1 MENKT
6 SCGVDGISN
15 SLLKSIKSEIVQPV
29 TVSVLINQML
39 TTGIFPDKLKIAKVV
54 PLYKKGDNTLF
65 SNYRPISILP
75 SLSEIFEKIVYSQL
89 YAYFECNKLLYSSQY
104 GFRQGHS
111 TEFAAL
117 ELIDKITFL
126 MQEGKVP
133 VGVFLDMSK
142 AFDTLNHIL
151 LIYYWINFHI

>member
-29 TVSVLINQML
+29 TVLINQML

-54 PLYKKGDNTLF
+54 PLYRKGDNTLF

-75 SLSEIFEKIVYSQL
+75 SLKKIFTRNCMPILNVTNYSIAVNMALDKDIQR
-89 YAYFECNKLLYSSQY
+89 NLL
-104 GFRQGHS
+104 
-111 TEFAAL
+111 L
-117 ELIDKITFL
+117 W
-126 MQEGKVP
+126 
-133 VGVFLDMSK
+133 
-142 AFDTLNHIL
+142 N
-151 LIYYWINFHI
+151 